1 MPRLSVLSPQR
12 REVISVSKKSLKS
25 RGEEAAAAY
34 LERCGICVVER
45 GLRCDAGVIDI
56 VAFDGDTLVIVDV
69 KTRRAA
75 TRGVSQTVTPAGRRR
90 VRKLAEAYL
99 ECADLREKEWR
110 FDRIDLLVI
119 SDDRALLRHH
129 RDALSITE

>member
-1 MPRLSVLSPQR
+1 MN
-12 REVISVSKKSLKS
+12 KKSLKS
-25 RGEEAAAAY
+25 KGEDAAAAY

-45 GLRCDAGVIDI
+45 DWRCDAGVIDI
-56 VAFDGDTLVIVDV
+56 VAFDGDVLVVVDV
-69 KTRRAA
+69 KTRMA
-75 TRGVSQTVTPAGRRR
+75 AGRGESQAVSPAVARR
-90 VRKLAEAYL
+90 VRKLAETYR

-129 RDALSITE
+129 RDTLSTTE

>member
-1 MPRLSVLSPQR
+1 MSN
-12 REVISVSKKSLKS
+12 KGSLKS
-25 RGEEAAAAY
+25 RGEDAAAAY

-45 GLRCDAGVIDI
+45 DWHCDVGVVDI
-56 VAFDGDTLVIVDV
+56 IAFDGDTLVIVDV

-75 TRGVSQTVTPAGRRR
+75 SQGGSQAVTPAVTRR

-110 FDRIDLLVI
+110 HDRIDLLVI
-119 SDDRALLRHH
+119 SEDRALLRHH
-129 RDALSITE
+129 RDALSV